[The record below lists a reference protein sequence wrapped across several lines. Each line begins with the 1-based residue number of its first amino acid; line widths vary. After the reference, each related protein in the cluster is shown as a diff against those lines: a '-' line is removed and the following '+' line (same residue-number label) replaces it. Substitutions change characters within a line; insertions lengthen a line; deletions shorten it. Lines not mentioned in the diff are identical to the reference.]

1 MRRLRPALIGMLIIA
16 DLAILLGTPF
26 LETVGDVPRRLGYT
40 FEHFDTDPAAT
51 ALPLVRVL
59 LGAVLMA
66 AIVDQTRGFLRRPPS
81 PPPSEPTP
89 DPPGWTAVRQPEPSA
104 NLLPASVLVRDRWH
118 DLPAWTWV
126 GPIGAPDIQ
135 VGEAI
140 WRIGRFTVTV
150 DSGIDFDQA
159 LRRIEVHDA
168 FRQFAD
174 DADDFERRRA
184 VVMALSAGQHWPFLG
199 RSSFQLALTRITAA
213 EISALDGVFVLRTH
227 AEQNGADSGA
237 PSNGLAYLV
246 APTTMA
252 TALVEND
259 PDLVVALA
267 DHLAP
272 PTPEVA
278 DGSALH
284 QRLAAAVARGASTEA
299 ADPGGGRSL
308 SPPSQE
314 AVFRIQRAD
323 NFHRARA
330 NTRDQRHIVS
340 VARIDRIYY
349 STQAPSEIPIA
360 RFKQV
365 TAEPEPDR

>member
-1 MRRLRPALIGMLIIA
+1 MRRLRPVLIGVLIIA

-26 LETVGDVPRRLGYT
+26 LETVGHVPRRLGYT

-66 AIVDQTRGFLRRPPS
+66 AIVDQTRGFLRRPPPS
-81 PPPSEPTP
+81 PPAEPAP
-89 DPPGWTAVRQPEPSA
+89 DPPGWTAVRQPEQTA
-104 NLLPASVLVRDRWH
+104 NLMPVAVAVRDRWH

-126 GPIGAPDIQ
+126 GPIGVPDVQ

-140 WRIGRFTVTV
+140 WRIARFTVTV
-150 DSGIDFDQA
+150 EAGIDFDQA

-199 RSSFQLALTRITAA
+199 RSSFHLALTRITAA
-213 EISALDGVFVLRTH
+213 EVSALDGVFVLRTH
-227 AEQNGADSGA
+227 AEQNGSDSGA
-237 PSNGLAYLV
+237 QSNGLAYLV
-246 APTTMA
+246 APTTTA
-252 TALVEND
+252 TTLVEND

-267 DHLAP
+267 DHLDP
-272 PTPEVA
+272 PTPEVK
-278 DGSALH
+278 DGYQLH
-284 QRLAAAVARGASTEA
+284 QRLAAAVARVASAEATGPGA
-299 ADPGGGRSL
+299 GRSL

-323 NFHRARA
+323 SLHRARA
-330 NTRDQRHIVS
+330 NTRDQRFIVS

-349 STQAPSEIPIA
+349 STQTASEIPVGGF
-360 RFKQV
+360 RQV
-365 TAEPEPDR
+365 TAEGEPDR